1 LGFGGNFG
9 VPTLDQFSKLHCRRL
24 VLVNA
29 LLVVVIREENYPS
42 CLGCN
47 GGRKRIVCGGY
58 INV

>member
-1 LGFGGNFG
+1 
-9 VPTLDQFSKLHCRRL
+9 VPTLDQFSRLHCLRL

-47 GGRKRIVCGGY
+47 GGRKGIVCGGF